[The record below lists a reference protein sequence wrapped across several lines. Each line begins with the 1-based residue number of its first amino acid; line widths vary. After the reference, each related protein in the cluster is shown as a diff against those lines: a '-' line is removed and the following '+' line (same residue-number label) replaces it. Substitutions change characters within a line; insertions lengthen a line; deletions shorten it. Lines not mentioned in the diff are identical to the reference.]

1 MGVFAGPTS
10 GWINKSSEN
19 SLNGLVTDGLVL
31 ALDAGR
37 TLSYSGSGTTWTD
50 LSDNSNNGTLTN
62 GPTFSSDNF
71 GAIVFDGTDDFVT
84 LGTQINSDITTTNV
98 TISFWAYIDSTAND
112 EIFVSMETLSTNRP
126 LIIWYDTSSTY
137 EVQNTGSGDVGG
149 GSTNVITTAVT
160 DASSEKRFTTSNNVL
175 SANTWYNIV
184 VVLDVTNNTFYTY
197 INGFERAKWTS
208 NNTSGGIKSTT
219 NDFRI
224 GGGSPY
230 LDGRISQFLVYTKAL
245 TAAEVLQNFNTL
257 RGRYNVAL
265 VEPEEALYSFTSAF
279 FTVSRALTD
288 SPTSDT
294 HRFGP
299 TQTQVRAWLSG
310 SSNGGGSHSW
320 ANTYVDCPQDGYQR
334 WTIPKTGKY
343 RITAKGGGSGHTDS
357 PDDYMLGVKV
367 IADFNLTGGE
377 KLILAAGQGVPDYD
391 GDHCNGGGGASWVMS
406 GNDYTTA
413 IPLIVANGAGGDT
426 SDGGAKGQANTT
438 LGSSITVTPTSGEG
452 GGSAVTGKQ
461 TTPINSN
468 VSEGR
473 GSQNTSQPNSGGWLS
488 DGNDAGENN
497 VGGHGFRSDLK
508 GGIRNNSTAGNGGF
522 GGGSGGEDESG
533 SAGGGF
539 TGAYGTDNNEVT
551 GHGSSFVND
560 DNQGNVSVALAQA
573 TTTFQNTDYT
583 SEDQYQG
590 WIKIEFIS

>member
-1 MGVFAGPTS
+1 MGAAAGP
-10 GWINKSSEN
+10 NVVE
-19 SLNGLVTDGLVL
+19 DGLVL
-31 ALDAGR
+31 ALDAGN
-37 TLSYSGSGTTWTD
+37 TKSYPGSGTTWTD
-50 LSDNSNNGTLTN
+50 LSGKDNNGTLTD
-62 GPTFSSDNF
+62 GPTFNSANGGS
-71 GAIVFDGTDDFVT
+71 IVFDGTNDQINCGSSDDFAF
-84 LGTQINSDITTTNV
+84 GTGDF
-98 TISFWAYIDSTAND
+98 TIEFWCNPDTVGT
-112 EIFVSMETLSTNRP
+112 EC
-126 LIIWYDTSSTY
+126 IIAISS
-137 EVQNTGSGDVGG
+137 N
-149 GSTNVITTAVT
+149 
-160 DASSEKRFTTSNNVL
+160 
-175 SANTWYNIV
+175 
-184 VVLDVTNNTFYTY
+184 
-197 INGFERAKWTS
+197 
-208 NNTSGGIKSTT
+208 GGISTT
-219 NDFRI
+219 NWQFRYNSSKMRWI
-224 GGGSPY
+224 YSQTANITSNSTVSAGEWTHVVATRSGTALTLYINAVSEATGTSSADLSDNGTLRLGCSRNQGSY
-230 LDGRISQFLVYTKAL
+230 FDGKISNVKLYKGKAL
-245 TAAEVLQNFNTL
+245 TAAEVQQNYNATKN
-257 RGRYNVAL
+257 RYNFVWSLPA
-265 VEPEEALYSFTSAF
+265 EELYSFTSAF
-279 FTVSRALTD
+279 FTASRALTD
-288 SPTSDT
+288 SPSSDD

-310 SSNGGGSHSW
+310 TSNGGGGHSW

-367 IADFNLTGGE
+367 IADFNLTEGE

-406 GNDYTTA
+406 GSDYATA

-426 SDGGAKGQANTT
+426 SDGGAKGQANVT
-438 LGSSITVTPTSGEG
+438 LGNSITVTPTGGEG

-461 TTPINSN
+461 TTPINST
-468 VSEGR
+468 VDPGR
-473 GSQNTSQPNSGGWLS
+473 GSQNTSKPNSGGWLS

-508 GGIRNNSTAGNGGF
+508 GGIRSNSTAGNGGF

-539 TGAYGTDNNEVT
+539 TGAHGTDNSNVT

-560 DNQGNVSVALAQA
+560 NNQGNVSVALAQA

-590 WIKIEFIS
+590 WVKIEFIS